1 MSEDRNYE
9 VGYGKPPKH
18 TRFKPG
24 QSGNPKGRKP
34 GSKNV
39 MTLLE
44 QTLFDTVKVR
54 ENGKVRRV
62 PAIQACLLNLRNQAI
77 KGESKALDR
86 YIRLACLHHSAQP
99 ESSSATAPE
108 AVDQAADLA
117 LLQELQRMLRG
128 DPANGISFA
137 TEADGEGPD
146 RTAEDST

>member
-1 MSEDRNYE
+1 MSEDRNDE

-77 KGESKALDR
+77 KGDPRALDR
-86 YIRLACLHHSAQP
+86 YIRLASLYHSARP
-99 ESSSATAPE
+99 ESSSATAPD

-117 LLQELQRMLRG
+117 LLQELQRMLRE

-137 TEADGEGPD
+137 TEADDDCD

>member
-1 MSEDRNYE
+1 MSEDRSYE
-9 VGYGKPPKH
+9 VGFGKPPKH

-44 QTLFDTVKVR
+44 ETLFDPVKVR

-77 KGESKALDR
+77 KGDPKALDR
-86 YIRLACLHHSAQP
+86 VVRLASLYHGAQP
-99 ESSSATAPE
+99 ERSNAAPAE
-108 AVDQAADLA
+108 AVDQATDLA
-117 LLQELQRMLRG
+117 LLQELQRILRE

-137 TEADGEGPD
+137 SDADSQDGD
-146 RTAEDST
+146 QNVEDPT

>member
-1 MSEDRNYE
+1 MSEDRSYE

-77 KGESKALDR
+77 KGDPKALDR
-86 YIRLACLHHSAQP
+86 FIRLASLYQGAQP
-99 ESSSATAPE
+99 ETSNATTPE
-108 AVDQAADLA
+108 AVDEATDLA
-117 LLQELQRMLRG
+117 LVRELERMLRE

-137 TEADGEGPD
+137 SESDGDDCD
-146 RTAEDST
+146 RTAEEPT